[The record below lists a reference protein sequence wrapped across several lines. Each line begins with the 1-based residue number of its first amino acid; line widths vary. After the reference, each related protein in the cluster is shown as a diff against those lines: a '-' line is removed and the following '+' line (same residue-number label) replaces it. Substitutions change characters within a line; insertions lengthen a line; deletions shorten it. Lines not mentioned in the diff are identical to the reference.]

1 MWRDPGHPLS
11 IMLSPPVCGLAAGIA
26 ERVLYHDT
34 MAQCKEIGI
43 GVAIITLIAA
53 MLFRWGWLISTVIV
67 AAGVILFRGQ
77 LVTVL

>member
-1 MWRDPGHPLS
+1 
-11 IMLSPPVCGLAAGIA
+11 
-26 ERVLYHDT
+26 